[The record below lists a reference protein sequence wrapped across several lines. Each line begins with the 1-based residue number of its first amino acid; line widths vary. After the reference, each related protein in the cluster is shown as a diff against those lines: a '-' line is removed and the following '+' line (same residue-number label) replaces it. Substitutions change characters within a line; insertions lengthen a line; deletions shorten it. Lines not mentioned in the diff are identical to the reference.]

1 MATKYPLLEPLEACT
16 EEEINA
22 VFELL
27 DELDEAVKVTITLDW
42 VYEITPSLSG
52 GEADVVFKSWKVAR
66 GRE

>member
-52 GEADVVFKSWKVAR
+52 GESDVVFKSWKAAR